1 MIKPQPWK
9 SRRFRALSRIVCRWS
24 CSKKKKE
31 SLSLS
36 LVEQSQTIREI
47 RSIERLNFFLS
58 LIPKKKK
65 RISFYQ
71 RFFKKEKYHPLDS
84 TISYISIVQNF
95 CSFFWIDF
103 HPRNY
108 PRCHLQ
114 KNLVLQ
120 IGSRFENAHRSR
132 ATIDGGSICR
142 FFHATLSRNPLAVCL
157 AGASADE
164 GVSAPRVGG
173 GRGRRREVSDR
184 FPCW

>member
-1 MIKPQPWK
+1 MEIAP
-9 SRRFRALSRIVCRWS
+9 LSSIIAHRVS
-24 CSKKKKE
+24 VVMFEKKKRI

-36 LVEQSQTIREI
+36 RRTIPNNTRNSLD
-47 RSIERLNFFLS
+47 RAFKFLS
-58 LIPKKKK
+58 LFNPFPKKKK

-84 TISYISIVQNF
+84 TILYISIVQNF
-95 CSFFWIDF
+95 CSFFWIDS

-108 PRCHLQ
+108 PRCHFQ

-120 IGSRFENAHRSR
+120 IGSRFEKHRWR

>member
-1 MIKPQPWK
+1 MEIAP
-9 SRRFRALSRIVCRWS
+9 LSSIIAHRVS
-24 CSKKKKE
+24 VVMFEKKRV

-36 LVEQSQTIREI
+36 LSRPTIPNNTRNSLD
-47 RSIERLNFFLS
+47 RAFKFLS
-58 LIPKKKK
+58 LFNPFPKKKK

-84 TISYISIVQNF
+84 TISYIYIYIVQNF
-95 CSFFWIDF
+95 CSFFWIDS

-108 PRCHLQ
+108 PRCHPQ
-114 KNLVLQ
+114 KNFVLQ
-120 IGSRFENAHRSR
+120 IGSRFENAHWWR